1 MKLLDPV
8 VGPILGYTT
17 QTEARIM
24 LAGTTS
30 HITSLAVI
38 RYRRNGELKWSAP
51 HFVELAEHDDM
62 TGVIVLTGLQPS
74 MKYTYQA
81 GWCVPV
87 STTHLQDIEFEWPE
101 QSHTFW
107 TVSAQPDVKRSYIVG
122 SCRYLNLAAKQPID
136 PLRGDWIFKAMADQ
150 GLLNDGLIM
159 VGDQI
164 YADDLN
170 IVLPD
175 RELSH
180 FLSKYRAAFSQPH
193 IKSIMSS
200 TPTYMIL
207 DDHEIEDNWP
217 ARRATKDDDLY
228 KNAMK
233 AYQLYQC
240 SHGPAHTLTSN
251 NTINPKLE
259 HYWYQFTNGN
269 LEWFVTD
276 TRTRRNLV
284 PDDRRL
290 MDHIQEKALTDWLLT
305 SNAKVKFIV
314 TSVMMFPDLK
324 NDGGDAWKSFPEQ
337 RNRLLEFI
345 RLNKIK
351 NVIFVAGDVHG
362 SLTSRLTHSEDK
374 DFVVHTIV
382 SSPLCNTTLLP
393 YAKASDF
400 ILDQPLTSVGTG
412 SYHLDLTD
420 NKVIGKDNFARV
432 TVEGNKVTVGF
443 FDNARQ
449 NLQSVTLPLA

>member
-1 MKLLDPV
+1 MKLNTPI
-8 VGPILGYTT
+8 VGPILGHTT
-17 QTEARIM
+17 HNEARIM
-24 LAGTTS
+24 LAGATSNTTA
-30 HITSLAVI
+30 LAVI
-38 RYRRNGELKWSAP
+38 RYRRTGELKWSAP
-51 HFVELAEHDDM
+51 HFSELPANDDT
-62 TGVIVLTGLQPS
+62 TGVVILTNLQSS

-81 GWCVPV
+81 GWCIPAS
-87 STTHLQDIEFEWPE
+87 STKPQDIAFAWPE
-101 QSHTFW
+101 QEHTFW
-107 TVSAQPDVKRSYIVG
+107 TVSAKSDIKRSYIIG
-122 SCRYLNLAAKQPID
+122 SCRYLNLTANGAVD
-136 PLRGDWIFKAMADQ
+136 PQRGDRVFKVMADQ
-150 GLLNDGLIM
+150 NLRTDGLVM

-170 IVLPD
+170 FAFPD
-175 RELSH
+175 RKLSD
-180 FLSKYRAAFSQPH
+180 FLRKYRAAFSQPH
-193 IKSIMSS
+193 IKNIMSN

-217 ARRATKDDDLY
+217 AKRAPNDDELY

-240 SHGPAHTLTSN
+240 SHSPAYTLAPD
-251 NTINPKLE
+251 NTINRKLE

-276 TRTRRNLV
+276 TRTQRNLS

-290 MDHIQEKALTDWLLT
+290 MDHTQEKALTDWLLT

-314 TSVMMFPDLK
+314 TSVMFYPDLK

-351 NVIFVAGDVHG
+351 NVVFVSGDVHG
-362 SLTSRLTHSEDK
+362 SMTSRLTHSEDK

-393 YAKASDF
+393 YAKTADF
-400 ILDQPLTSVGTG
+400 ILDKPLTTVGTG
-412 SYHLDLTD
+412 SYNLALTS
-420 NKVIGKDNFARV
+420 NKVIGTDNFARI
-432 TVEGNKVTVGF
+432 TVEGNLITVGF
-443 FDNARQ
+443 FNNTGQ
-449 NLQSVTLPLA
+449 NLQPVTIPLV

>member
-1 MKLLDPV
+1 MKLITPV
-8 VGPILGYTT
+8 IGPILGHTT

-30 HITSLAVI
+30 KLTSLAVI
-38 RYRRNGELKWSAP
+38 RYRRTGEFKWSAP
-51 HFVELAEHDDM
+51 QVSELPEHDDM
-62 TGVIVLTGLQPS
+62 TGVVVLTNLQPS

-87 STTHLQDIEFEWPE
+87 GKANLQDFEFEWPE
-101 QSHTFW
+101 QEHTFW
-107 TVSAQPDVKRSYIVG
+107 TVSAQYDVKRSYVIG
-122 SCRYLNLAAKQPID
+122 SCRYLNLAAKEPVD
-136 PLRGDWIFKAMADQ
+136 PQRGDWIFKAMADQ
-150 GLLNDGLIM
+150 NHLTDGLVM

-170 IVLPD
+170 FVFPD
-175 RELSH
+175 RELSY
-180 FLSKYRAAFSQPH
+180 FLRKYRVAFSQPH
-193 IKSIMSS
+193 IQKMMSS

-217 ARRATKDDDLY
+217 ARRARNDDKLY
-228 KNAMK
+228 NNAMK

-240 SHGPAHTLTSN
+240 SHSPAHTLTPE
-251 NTINPKLE
+251 NTINRTLE

-276 TRTRRNLV
+276 TRTQRNLS
-284 PDDRRL
+284 PNDRRL
-290 MDHIQEKALTDWLLT
+290 MDQPQEQALTHWLLT
-305 SNAKVKFIV
+305 SSAKVKFVV
-314 TSVMMFPDLK
+314 TSVMFFPDLK

-337 RNRLLEFI
+337 RDRLLEFI

-351 NVIFVAGDVHG
+351 NVIFVSGDVHG
-362 SLTSRLTHSEDK
+362 SMTSRLTHSEDE

-393 YAKASDF
+393 YAKTSDF
-400 ILDQPLTSVGTG
+400 ILDKPLTTVGTG
-412 SYHLDLTD
+412 SYHHALTSD
-420 NKVIGKDNFARV
+420 KVIGKDNFARV
-432 TVEGNKVTVGF
+432 TVEGKEITVGF
-443 FDNARQ
+443 FDNSRK
-449 NLQSVTLPLA
+449 NLQQVIIPLV